1 MSSKMQDIL
10 SGAGPYTPRSNIS
23 PLQAFNLENL
33 QRGTLALN
41 TVAKVSEADVL
52 THQHGGKRRRSKH
65 RRRSRRRRSKR
76 RSRRRRS
83 KRRSRRR
90 RTKRRRRSRRRRH

>member
-76 RSRRRRS
+76 RSRRRR
-83 KRRSRRR
+83 
-90 RTKRRRRSRRRRH
+90 TKRRRRSRRRRH

>member
-1 MSSKMQDIL
+1 
-10 SGAGPYTPRSNIS
+10 PRSNIS

>member
-1 MSSKMQDIL
+1 MQDIL

-33 QRGTLALN
+33 QRGTLELN

-65 RRRSRRRRSKR
+65 RRRTKRRRSRRRRSK
-76 RSRRRRS
+76 RRRS